1 MNPPSLDIP
10 DSLQTATPADGLSLA
25 WRLAGHLLAN
35 EPTRGSMPEHLRTS
49 ASRPAPE
56 VVAAIYFH
64 AIALANAGWKRG
76 TVHGRG

>member
-1 MNPPSLDIP
+1 MNSPSVDLP
-10 DSLQTATPADGLSLA
+10 DSLQTATPADGLALA
-25 WRLAGHLLAN
+25 WRLAGLLLAN

-64 AIALANAGWKRG
+64 AIALANTGWKRR
-76 TVHGRG
+76 TAHGGG